1 MIKRAFGNTI
11 FYPESIIHFLF
22 FRSSRSQMLYKID
35 VLKNFAKV
43 TGKTCN
49 GVSVLKKLQASRLE
63 LYRERDSDTDAFLR
77 IL

>member
-1 MIKRAFGNTI
+1 
-11 FYPESIIHFLF
+11 
-22 FRSSRSQMLYKID
+22 MLYKID

-43 TGKTCN
+43 TGKTCY

>member
-1 MIKRAFGNTI
+1 
-11 FYPESIIHFLF
+11 
-22 FRSSRSQMLYKID
+22 MLYKID